1 MLTIGPG
8 AVINEEWILFCK
20 ESSYS
25 VVAYSKE
32 VEIFEIKRE
41 LFDRLFTD
49 KMKELMKSTY
59 QLKT

>member
-8 AVINEEWILFCK
+8 AVINEECILWGN

-49 KMKELMKSTY
+49 KMKE
-59 QLKT
+59 